1 MPVFTT
7 IGGAILGTSGAIA
20 AGAGTAAGASAA
32 ATAATVGAAAVG
44 AGAAA
49 AGVGLSAV
57 SALQGQQAQQ
67 DAMRQQKK
75 AQQAATAKAIG
86 QQRQSEMVTNAANR
100 RTPDINSIMSAAS
113 QAAKTGPSSTMLTG
127 PGGVDPNS
135 LALGRSSLL
144 GG

>member
-20 AGAGTAAGASAA
+20 AGAGTAAGATAA

-49 AGVGLSAV
+49 AGVGISAA
-57 SALQGQQAQQ
+57 SAMAGQQAQQ

-75 AQQAATAKAIG
+75 AQQAATAKAIS

-113 QAAKTGPSSTMLTG
+113 QASKTGPSATMLTG

>member
-1 MPVFTT
+1 MALFTA
-7 IGGAILGTSGAIA
+7 IGGLLLGTSGAIA
-20 AGAGTAAGASAA
+20 AGAGTAAGAAAA

-49 AGVGLSAV
+49 AGVGISAA
-57 SALQGQQAQQ
+57 SAIQGQAAQQ
-67 DAMRQQKK
+67 DAARQQKK
-75 AQQAATAKAIG
+75 AQQAATARAIS

-113 QAAKTGPSSTMLTG
+113 QASKTGPSSTMLTG
-127 PGGVDPNS
+127 PSGVDPNS

>member
-1 MPVFTT
+1 MPLFTT

-20 AGAGTAAGASAA
+20 AGGTAGAAAA

-49 AGVGLSAV
+49 AGVGISA
-57 SALQGQQAQQ
+57 AAAMQGQAAQQ

-75 AQQAATAKAIG
+75 AQAQATQAAAS
-86 QQRQSEMVTNAANR
+86 QQRQSEMAINAANR
-100 RTPDINSIMSAAS
+100 RSPDVSSIMAGASKAAS
-113 QAAKTGPSSTMLTG
+113 GGPSGTMLTG
-127 PGGVDPNS
+127 PAGVDPNS